1 MYDMFHGWNGESRA
15 AFIVCYELDKINGK
29 IMRSLNNFIYETKC
43 KQEYWGFKI
52 KEGVYD

>member
-1 MYDMFHGWNGESRA
+1 MYDMFHGWNGESCA

-43 KQEYWGFKI
+43 KQEY
-52 KEGVYD
+52 